1 MTKDNSKDEFSYKD
15 SLNEHK
21 IMVMKEEKRE
31 RLITEALKEFSKG
44 YSYANTDEIVKQA
57 GISKGL
63 LFHYFG
69 SKKELFLFLYRYALT
84 IANKE
89 SEAVLL
95 DNDDF
100 LENIW
105 RASKKSIDISFD
117 YPIIHN
123 FLVKAVFSME
133 ELFPDGLPDDIP
145 GLTTNTL
152 LETILEKANDSYFKD
167 DIQPEKAKQIVLWTM
182 EGFRSKIIAF
192 GRTSGDIDNYSQ
204 HYDEFMKELEQYLWI
219 LRKTLYK

>member
-1 MTKDNSKDEFSYKD
+1 MTKYHNKDEFSYKD

-69 SKKELFLFLYRYALT
+69 SKKELFLYLYRYSLN
-84 IANKE
+84 IVNKE
-89 SEAVLL
+89 FESVLL
-95 DNDDF
+95 DSDDF

-105 RASKKSIDISFD
+105 RASKKSIDVSFE
-117 YPIIHN
+117 YPITYN
-123 FLVKAVFSME
+123 FLITAVLSMD
-133 ELFPDGLPDDIP
+133 ELFPDGLPNDIP
-145 GLTTNTL
+145 GLTSNTL
-152 LETILEKANDSYFKD
+152 LETIMEKANDSYFKE
-167 DIQPEKAKQIVLWTM
+167 DIPPEKAKHIVLWTM
-182 EGFRSKIIAF
+182 EGFRQKLITI
-192 GRTSGDIDNYSQ
+192 GKNTKELDNYTSY
-204 HYDEFMKELEQYLWI
+204 YDEFMKELEQYLWL

>member
-1 MTKDNSKDEFSYKD
+1 MTKDNNKDGFSYKN
-15 SLNEHK
+15 SINEHK
-21 IMVMKEEKRE
+21 IMAMKEEKRE
-31 RLITEALKEFSKG
+31 RLITEALKEFAKG
-44 YSYANTDEIVKQA
+44 YSSAHTDEIVKQA

-84 IANKE
+84 TINKE
-89 SEAVLL
+89 FESVLL

-105 RASKKSIDISFD
+105 RASKKSIDISFE

-123 FLVKAVFSME
+123 FLVKAVLSME
-133 ELFPDGLPDDIP
+133 DLFPDGLPEDIP
-145 GLTTNTL
+145 GLTSNTL
-152 LETILEKANDSYFKD
+152 PETIMEKANDSFFKD
-167 DIQPEKAKQIVLWTM
+167 DIEPEKAKQIVLWTI
-182 EGFRSKIIAF
+182 EGFRKKLIHF
-192 GRTSGDIDNYSQ
+192 GKSAGELDNYTQ
-204 HYDEFMKELEQYLWI
+204 HYDGFMKELEEYLWI